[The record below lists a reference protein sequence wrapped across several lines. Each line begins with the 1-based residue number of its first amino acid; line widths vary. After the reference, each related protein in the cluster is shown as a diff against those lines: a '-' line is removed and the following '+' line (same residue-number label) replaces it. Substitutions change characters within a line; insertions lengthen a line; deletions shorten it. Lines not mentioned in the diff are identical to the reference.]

1 MAVENVLSLAGFH
14 QPRRLVMSLDP
25 ELQQLLLLMFGSLLL
40 GGLLGFSSMAMRR
53 LKTGKWL
60 PERPVAEASES
71 ADPAAAPVQP
81 AWLTSPWI
89 PYAGILLFGALS
101 VMSFLNAS
109 PYYGGVFALIAL
121 VYVGLAIKFRKQ
133 AKSA

>member
-1 MAVENVLSLAGFH
+1 
-14 QPRRLVMSLDP
+14 MSLDP
-25 ELQQLLLLMFGSLLL
+25 ELQQLLLLMFGGLLM
-40 GGLLGFSSMAMRR
+40 GAVLGFSSLAVRR

-60 PERPVAEASES
+60 PDRPVVAASES
-71 ADPAAAPVQP
+71 AESTAAPVQP

-89 PYAGILLFGALS
+89 PYAGILLFGTVS
-101 VMSFLNAS
+101 VMSFVSAS